1 MTRILACII
10 LSLSLGGCLL
20 TTAAQPIGQTS
31 VDLQKGAYEA
41 KLAYQG
47 SLILAVAYIER
58 PRCGHPASPILCSQ
72 QSIVDTMRQAIIATD
87 AATQAA
93 ENAARTTGPDT
104 TIASA
109 LVIAATQAAAGFKT
123 AAAALK

>member
-1 MTRILACII
+1 MPPMARRRPSRIQSCQPLSPYLRPKTLETPMTRILACII

-58 PRCGHPASPILCSQ
+58 PRCGHPVSPILCSQ
-72 QSIVDTMRQAIIATD
+72 QSIVDTMRQA
-87 AATQAA
+87 
-93 ENAARTTGPDT
+93 
-104 TIASA
+104 
-109 LVIAATQAAAGFKT
+109 
-123 AAAALK
+123 

>member
-1 MTRILACII
+1 MIRAILFCVALTLGACST
-10 LSLSLGGCLL
+10 LKTATTPLG
-20 TTAAQPIGQTS
+20 TTS
-31 VDLQKGAYEA
+31 VDLQKAAYEA

-47 SLILAVAYIER
+47 SLILATAYIER
-58 PRCGHPASPILCSQ
+58 PRCGRPTSPILCSQ
-72 QSIVDTMRQAIIATD
+72 QSIVDTMRQSIIATD

-104 TIASA
+104 TVASA
-109 LVIAATQAAAGFKT
+109 LVTVATQASAGFKT